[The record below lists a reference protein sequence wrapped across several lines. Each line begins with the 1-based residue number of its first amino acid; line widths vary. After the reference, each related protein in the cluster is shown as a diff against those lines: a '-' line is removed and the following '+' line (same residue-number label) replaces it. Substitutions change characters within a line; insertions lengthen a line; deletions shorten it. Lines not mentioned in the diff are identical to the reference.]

1 MLKLE
6 LNLDEVNIILA
17 GLGKLPFESV
27 FRLVKNLE
35 EQLGPQLKEQQEL
48 IESLTSRL
56 ITLENK

>member
-35 EQLGPQLKEQQEL
+35 EQLGPQLKEQQDQQP
-48 IESLTSRL
+48 SV
-56 ITLENK
+56 